1 MTAKIC
7 ILRAINP
14 TCSLDPP
21 KQVCMTNSKFYL
33 FSGLLTYGVMQSN
46 LEAAA
51 FQALCKQRTPML
63 QGILV
68 DNIFPMPK
76 YHRQLCNH
84 IYFI

>member
-1 MTAKIC
+1 MTTKIS
-7 ILRAINP
+7 ILRAINLI
-14 TCSLDPP
+14 CSLDPP

-33 FSGLLTYGVMQSN
+33 FSGLSTYRVMQSD

-68 DNIFPMPK
+68 DNILPMPK
-76 YHRQLCNH
+76 YHRWLCNY
-84 IYFI
+84 IYFV